1 MAALAVPAV
10 LGAAVPAALAVRA
23 TVGQGAVEH
32 LADAPQEAAVPAVLV
47 VPSEDPAVAVPS
59 AAPEAAA
66 SAEAVPAAL
75 EAAPG
80 AGASAAGAEKF
91 NGSISLGRFL
101 LPGEIF
107 WTYPPLTLHKMEAT
121 DTLRYRK

>member
-32 LADAPQEAAVPAVLV
+32 LADAPQEAAVLV
-47 VPSEDPAVAVPS
+47 VPSGDPAVAVPS